1 MIVIPAIDIR
11 GGRCVRL
18 HQGDFDQETVYGA
31 DPVEMAQRWEA
42 EGAERLHVVDLD
54 GAREGTGV
62 NRAAIGRIAQ
72 TLSIPVQTGG
82 GLRDADAIQ
91 RMLDLGVQRCVVG
104 TTAALEG
111 EATRA
116 LFDRFGDA
124 LILGLD
130 ARDAKVAIRGWRET
144 TDEDAIAF
152 ATRMVALG
160 ARRIIYTDIARDGAL
175 TGPNL
180 PAMEAMAKAAGVPI
194 IASGGISRAEDIAAL
209 KRLEPVG
216 VEAVITGK
224 ALYAGTMALADAMA
238 SAGA

>member
-11 GGRCVRL
+11 GGQCVRL

-31 DPVEMAQRWEA
+31 DPVEMALRWES

-54 GAREGTGV
+54 GARDGEGV
-62 NRAAIGRIAQ
+62 NRAAIGRIAEA
-72 TLSIPVQTGG
+72 LRIPVQTGG
-82 GLRDADAIQ
+82 GLRNSETIQ

-116 LFDRFGDA
+116 LFERFGDA

-130 ARDAKVAIRGWRET
+130 ARDGKVAIRGWREV

-152 ATRMVALG
+152 AKRMVSLG

-180 PAMEAMAKAAGVPI
+180 PALEAMARAAGVPI
-194 IASGGISRAEDIAAL
+194 IASGGISRAEDLAAL
-209 KRLEPVG
+209 KALEPLG
-216 VEAVITGK
+216 VEAAITGK
-224 ALYAGTMALADAMA
+224 ALYAGTMTLTVAMEA
-238 SAGA
+238 AR